1 MDARKANSRWQW
13 SSTFGSEN
21 KGSCFI
27 ASKFRLFG
35 YATKTSK
42 VNFAMMAVE
51 IKNKKASY
59 TYFLTD
65 EFTAGIVLSGSEIK
79 SIRAGK
85 ASITESYCRFEKGE
99 LWVHNMYVAE
109 YANAGYSPQD
119 PRQKRKLLLQRAEL
133 KKLAKKVKDVG
144 VTLVPT
150 RLFIASSGYAKL
162 EFSVAKGKKLH
173 DKRQSIKEKDVARDV
188 ARMTD

>member
-1 MDARKANSRWQW
+1 
-13 SSTFGSEN
+13 
-21 KGSCFI
+21 
-27 ASKFRLFG
+27 
-35 YATKTSK
+35 
-42 VNFAMMAVE
+42 MAVE

-85 ASITESYCRFEKGE
+85 ASITEAYCRFDKGE

-109 YANAGYSPQD
+109 YSNAGYVPQD
-119 PRQKRKLLLQRAEL
+119 PRQKRKLLLQRTEL
-133 KKLAKKVKDVG
+133 KKLEKKVKDVG

-150 RLFIASSGYAKL
+150 LLFIAASGYAKL
-162 EFSVAKGKKLH
+162 KFSVAKGKKLH
-173 DKRQSIKEKDVARDV
+173 DKRESLKEKDVSRDI
-188 ARMTD
+188 ARMMD